1 MTDSASATEASGP
14 SRPVLIEVNTKP
26 VKIDGPTATGLQ
38 VKEAAID
45 QGVKIQLDFHLTMLG
60 EDGKE
65 DPVADNEVVA
75 LRYGQKFFAVDG
87 DDNS

>member
-1 MTDSASATEASGP
+1 MTDSASTPEVLGP
-14 SRPVLIEVNTKP
+14 PRPVLIEVNTKP

-65 DPVADNEVVA
+65 DPVADNEIVA

>member
-1 MTDSASATEASGP
+1 MTDSATATEAPGS

-26 VKIDGPTATGLQ
+26 VKIDGPAATGLEIKQ
-38 VKEAAID
+38 AAID
-45 QGVKIQLDFHLTMLG
+45 QGVKIQLDFHLTVVG

-65 DPVADNEVVA
+65 DSVADDEAVA

>member
-1 MTDSASATEASGP
+1 MTDSDKSPEALGP
-14 SRPVLIEVNTKP
+14 PRPVLIEVNTKP
-26 VKIDGPTATGLQ
+26 VKIDGPAAKGWEIKQ
-38 VKEAAID
+38 AAID
-45 QGVKIQLDFHLTMLG
+45 QGVNIQLDFYLTVIG

-65 DPVADNEVVA
+65 DPVADDESVA

>member
-1 MTDSASATEASGP
+1 MTDSASATEALGP

-26 VKIDGPTATGLQ
+26 VKIDGPTATGHQ

-65 DPVADNEVVA
+65 DPVADDEVVA
-75 LRYGQKFFAVDG
+75 LAIRSEVLR
-87 DDNS
+87 S

>member
-1 MTDSASATEASGP
+1 MTDSATATGASGP
-14 SRPVLIEVNTKP
+14 PRPVLIEVNTKP
-26 VKIDGPTATGLQ
+26 VKIDGPAATGLEIKQ
-38 VKEAAID
+38 AAID
-45 QGVKIQLDFHLTMLG
+45 QGVKIQLDFHLTVVG

-65 DPVADNEVVA
+65 DPVADNEAVA

>member
-1 MTDSASATEASGP
+1 MTDSASTPEALGP
-14 SRPVLIEVNTKP
+14 PRPVLIEVNTKP